1 MMGGCASP
9 PERKRQRISNES
21 RKSAWA
27 SASSTSPTAIAWY
40 NTWPSTTKMASPTPL
55 GPALGLDR
63 EVEAAAR
70 PAVDLD
76 VLALAEFGALHV
88 GDRVV
93 DRTVEYLIGVVV
105 HRRQQG

>member
-1 MMGGCASP
+1 MGVGVVDLADGD
-9 PERKRQRISNES
+9 RLVQHLAVDDKDGF
-21 RKSAWA
+21 
-27 SASSTSPTAIAWY
+27 
-40 NTWPSTTKMASPTPL
+40 PTPL
-55 GPALGLDR
+55 GPALGDR

-88 GDRVV
+88 GDRTV

-105 HRRQQG
+105 TA